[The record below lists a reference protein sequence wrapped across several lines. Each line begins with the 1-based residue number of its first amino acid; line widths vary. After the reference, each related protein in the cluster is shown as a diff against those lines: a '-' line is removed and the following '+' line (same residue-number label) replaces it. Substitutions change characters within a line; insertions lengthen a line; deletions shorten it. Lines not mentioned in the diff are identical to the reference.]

1 MNTPEGYEKLLYD
14 CMRGDATNFT
24 HWDEVAY
31 SWNFV
36 DKISAA
42 WQEKEANFPN
52 YPSGSMGPKAADE
65 LLEKDGNSWWPVT
78 DLEVEICK

>member
-31 SWNFV
+31 SWSFV
-36 DKISAA
+36 DKISAV
-42 WQEKEANFPN
+42 WEKHKAENFPN
-52 YPSGSMGPKAADE
+52 YPSGQWVQKRQMSY
-65 LLEKDGNSWWPVT
+65 
-78 DLEVEICK
+78 